1 MICHR
6 PLFRP
11 SSRHRIHPGNLS
23 TVIRMTRLS
32 FKNYLLH
39 SGVKLI
45 EIYYR
50 KLLLG
55 AVVFLPL
62 LATDS
67 LAQTA
72 DQVAVN
78 KNPKLVLQITVD
90 QLRGD
95 LPTRYYDRLDKGGFR
110 YLWDQGLVYS
120 NAHHAHA
127 NTETIVGH
135 VTLATGAHPSQHGMV
150 ANVWIDRESGFTT
163 YAIEDPAYRLIS
175 ANADVDAKTEIDHT
189 QKAARS
195 EGRSPSRIL
204 VSTFSDEL
212 KSHTAGKAKVF
223 GVSVKDRGAVSL
235 AGHAGKAFWFSK
247 ALGEFVSS
255 NYYYDSYP
263 QWVVDW
269 NARKSAQ
276 RYAGNTWQLL
286 HDKSSYL
293 FSDSDDRSW
302 ETDLAGFGR
311 TFPHAYAAADSKYY
325 TTQLTTSP
333 AGDELTLEFARTLIM
348 QEKIGKDN
356 ITDYLSISF
365 SSTDYVGHLFGPSS
379 LEAEDNILRLDR
391 KLAELFQFI
400 DQQVGLEQTL
410 IVLSAD
416 HGGPDTPGYLNSMN
430 IPAGY
435 IDPDSW
441 DKQAAIERVKQQFNI
456 GGKLVE
462 KYSHPYLYLSP
473 EVLSDTSINRQELE
487 KAVVQEL
494 SKFPGISLAVSST
507 ALQEGD
513 LPDTYLY
520 RAVLK
525 NFNAKRSGD
534 IYIVFEP
541 NWFIND
547 FGKLKVASTHGS
559 PWRYDTFV
567 PIVFAGM
574 ELKPARVSRKVYTV
588 DIAPT
593 LAAFV
598 GVKPPSGSVGQVLSE
613 IFD

>member
-1 MICHR
+1 M
-6 PLFRP
+6 LT
-11 SSRHRIHPGNLS
+11 G
-23 TVIRMTRLS
+23 
-32 FKNYLLH
+32 
-39 SGVKLI
+39 
-45 EIYYR
+45 YR
-50 KLLLG
+50 QLLLV
-55 AVVFLPL
+55 AL
-62 LATDS
+62 LATNSLATAVDS
-67 LAQTA
+67 LAA
-72 DQVAVN
+72 KN
-78 KNPKLVLQITVD
+78 KPKLVLQITVD

-95 LPTRYYDRLDKGGFR
+95 LPTRYYDRLGEGGFR
-110 YLWDQGLVYS
+110 YLWEKGLVYS

-135 VTLATGAHPSQHGMV
+135 ATLATGAHPSLHGMV

-163 YAIEDPAYRLIS
+163 YAIEDSDYRLIS
-175 ANADVDAKTEIDHT
+175 TGADVDANTEIDHT
-189 QKAARS
+189 QRAARS
-195 EGRSPSRIL
+195 EGRSPARIL

-212 KSHTAGKAKVF
+212 KSHSAGQAKVF
-223 GVSVKDRGAVSL
+223 GVSVKDRGAVSM

-255 NYYYDSYP
+255 NYYYDQYP

-269 NARKSAQ
+269 NARKPAY
-276 RYAGNTWQLL
+276 RYAGKTWQLL
-286 HDKSSYL
+286 HEQSGYL
-293 FSDSDDRSW
+293 FADSDDRPW

-311 TFPHAYAAADSKYY
+311 TFPHSYAAVDSKYL

-333 AGDELTLEFARTLIM
+333 AGDELTLEFAKTLLL
-348 QEKIGKDN
+348 QEQIGQDD

-379 LEAEDNILRLDR
+379 LESEDNILRLDR

-400 DQQVGLEQTL
+400 DQQVGLKQTL

-416 HGGPDTPGYLNSMN
+416 HGGPDAPGYLNGLS

-441 DKQAAIERVKQQFNI
+441 DKEAAIERVKHQFNI
-456 GGKLVE
+456 SGKLVE

-473 EVLSDTSINRQELE
+473 EVLNDSSINRQELG

-494 SKFPGISLAVSST
+494 SKFPGVSLAVSST
-507 ALQEGD
+507 ALQEGN

-520 RAVLK
+520 RSVLK

-598 GVKPPSGSVGQVLSE
+598 GVKPPSGSVGRVLYE
-613 IFD
+613 IFEK

>member
-1 MICHR
+1 M
-6 PLFRP
+6 
-11 SSRHRIHPGNLS
+11 HPC
-23 TVIRMTRLS
+23 
-32 FKNYLLH
+32 FKQ
-39 SGVKLI
+39 
-45 EIYYR
+45 
-50 KLLLG
+50 LLLV
-55 AVVFLPL
+55 AL
-62 LATDS
+62 LATCH
-67 LAQTA
+67 LATA
-72 DQVAVN
+72 AEQAEV
-78 KNPKLVLQITVD
+78 KKKPKLVLQITVD

-95 LPTRYYDRLDKGGFR
+95 LPTRYYDRLSDAGFR
-110 YLWDQGLVYS
+110 YLWDKGLVYS

-135 VTLATGAHPSQHGMV
+135 ATLATGAHPALHGMV
-150 ANVWIDRESGFTT
+150 ANVWIDRESGHTT
-163 YAIEDPAYRLIS
+163 YAIEDPEYRLVS
-175 ANADVDAKTEIDHT
+175 TGAGVDAKTEIDHT
-189 QKAARS
+189 QRAAKS
-195 EGRSPSRIL
+195 EGRSPARIL

-223 GVSVKDRGAVSL
+223 GVSVKDRGAVAL

-255 NYYYDSYP
+255 NYYYDQYP

-269 NARKSAQ
+269 NAKKQALQ
-276 RYAGNTWQLL
+276 YAGKTWQLL
-286 HDKSSYL
+286 NAKSSYL
-293 FSDSDDRSW
+293 FKNSDDRPW

-311 TFPHAYAAADSKYY
+311 SFPHTYAASDSKYY
-325 TTQLTTSP
+325 TTQITTSP
-333 AGDELTLEFARTLIM
+333 AGDELTLEFAKTLLT
-348 QEKIGKDN
+348 QEQIGQDD

-379 LEAEDNILRLDR
+379 LEGEDNILRLDR
-391 KLAELFQFI
+391 KLEELFQFI
-400 DQQVGLEQTL
+400 DQQIGLAETL

-416 HGGPDTPGYLNSMN
+416 HGGPDTPGYLNSLN

-435 IDPDSW
+435 IHPDTW
-441 DKQAAIERVKQQFNI
+441 DSQAAIERIKQQFNI
-456 GGKLVE
+456 QGKLVE

-473 EVLSDTSINRQELE
+473 AVLNDAGINQQELE
-487 KAVVQEL
+487 KTVVQEL
-494 SKFPGISLAVSST
+494 MKFPGVSLAVSSS
-507 ALQEGD
+507 ALQEGN

-520 RAVLK
+520 DSVLK

-534 IYIVFEP
+534 IYLVFEP

-547 FGKLKVASTHGS
+547 FGKLKVASVHGS

-574 ELKPARVSRKVYTV
+574 DLKPAKVSRKVYTV

-598 GVKPPSGSVGQVLSE
+598 GIKPPSGSVGQVLSE
-613 IFD
+613 IFE